1 MDISEI
7 LDFLKRLA
15 AHNNREWFQEHK
27 AEYLRV
33 QTAFEELLSVVI
45 ARISLFDESVAHV
58 LPRDCTYRIYRDV
71 RFSADK
77 SPYKTHIGG
86 YINAKGKKSDHCGY
100 YLHLEPENCMI
111 AGGSWCMPSDM
122 LRAVRQSVCDNID
135 LYRSIV
141 EDPAFRRYFP
151 IVGEQFLKT
160 VPKGF
165 PKDFPYPQYI
175 RCKDY
180 IVSCHLPDDFFNRP
194 DFLDCMDDI
203 FRQLKRFADFTNATI
218 DEFE

>member
-27 AEYLRV
+27 TEYLRV

-141 EDPAFRRYFP
+141 
-151 IVGEQFLKT
+151 
-160 VPKGF
+160 
-165 PKDFPYPQYI
+165 
-175 RCKDY
+175 
-180 IVSCHLPDDFFNRP
+180 DFFNRP